1 MIDKRFLVK
10 VALFMLPK
18 PRLKSEGPFEYD
30 RAESLKELPIIK
42 VGCRLNAVE

>member
-10 VALFMLPK
+10 VALLMLPQ
-18 PRLKSEGPFEYD
+18 PRFKTCPFEKD

-42 VGCRLNAVE
+42 VGCTLNEIE

>member
-18 PRLKSEGPFEYD
+18 PRIKTRCPFEDD
-30 RAESLKELPIIK
+30 RAESLKDLPIIK
-42 VGCRLNAVE
+42 VRCGLNEIE